1 MATFLTGTSWRL
13 QFAWNL
19 KTSHSCAAGLLRGH
33 TMLDEDNL
41 GLESAIRFC
50 ESAKRLLE
58 RAHNSLELDD
68 RLQPDVLNTVESL
81 AQTCGEVITYLETEM
96 RYRK

>member
-1 MATFLTGTSWRL
+1 
-13 QFAWNL
+13 
-19 KTSHSCAAGLLRGH
+19 
-33 TMLDEDNL
+33 MLDEDNL
-41 GLESAIRFC
+41 GLEHAIRFC

-81 AQTCGEVITYLETEM
+81 TQTCGEVISYLETEM
-96 RYRK
+96 RYRT